1 MKKEKD
7 RWFLRLLALLALG
20 GLLSTAA
27 FAAEAGSSSDPLV
40 TLSYLNNT
48 FLNQILQTVDQK
60 IDARTGQNTI
70 PAGND
75 TAAFEV
81 VALSGGQTLTGT
93 LGCEVLLRI
102 GSASCVAS
110 SEPGL
115 VDETSGG
122 SLSSGGVLEPNH
134 LYLMTVEGR
143 GVQASGSV
151 TLLVRGDYSIS

>member
-7 RWFLRLLALLALG
+7 RWFVRLLALLALS

-40 TLSYLNNT
+40 TLSYLNDT

-60 IDARTGQNTI
+60 IAARTGQNTV
-70 PAGND
+70 PVGSD

-81 VALSGGQTLTGT
+81 VSLSGGQVLTGE

-110 SEPGL
+110 SGPGL

-122 SLSSGGVLEPNH
+122 SLSGGGALEPNH
-134 LYLMTVEGR
+134 LYLMTIEGR
-143 GVQASGSV
+143 GVQASDSV
-151 TLLVRGDYSIS
+151 TLMVRGKYSIS